1 MAEEFRVGS
10 VVSLASQRL
19 SYSVARSYLIALLR
33 VLRLTKTHKPS
44 PKNRKK
50 TMLVNSVLQASMFGM
65 GFCHLFSLSRRYS
78 ARQLISGLVDR
89 LAIRLVA
96 LLVSIGLGWSAIAS
110 PAFAQ
115 PSTSIQ
121 PYLDR
126 VTESITEFTLDNGMK
141 FIVLEQHE
149 APVATVMLYANVGAS
164 NEEDGQ
170 TGIAH
175 YLEHLAFK
183 GTTRIG
189 TTNYAAEKEVL
200 DKLDVVFDQL
210 MAAEKS
216 GDEAALA
223 QLNQEFAA
231 LQTEAA
237 SYVEQNK
244 FGQIIEQTG
253 GTGLNATTSA
263 DATRYFYNL
272 PSNKL
277 ELWFS
282 LESERFL
289 DPVFREFYKEK
300 EVILE
305 ERRMRVD
312 NSPIGQ
318 MVERFSE
325 VAFTQHPYR
334 RPVIGYQEDLRQATR
349 AQVQAFFDKYYGP
362 SNLIAAVVG
371 DVDPAQVRQFA
382 EVYFGRY
389 ESRVDPP
396 ALVVNEPAQ
405 TEPREFALELASE
418 PWYLEGYHRPGI
430 NDPDHVVYSMI
441 DSILIG
447 GRTARLYKAL
457 VEPQIALDVGS
468 ANGFPG
474 DKQSTV
480 MLLYGLTAPGHTVD
494 EIAAGFESELVRL
507 QNEPVDTKTLD
518 RVKTQARAGLLGQL
532 DSNRGMASLLTEYEA
547 KTGDWRNVFA
557 ELQAIEAVSAED
569 VQRVA
574 KAVFQP
580 TNRTVG
586 KLISAGAQAAEPEST
601 DPPATA
607 PEAPE
612 ETPDETSEE
621 TPEAA
626 TPPASELAAP
636 EADTA
641 APDASTAE

>member
-1 MAEEFRVGS
+1 MG
-10 VVSLASQRL
+10 LHRL
-19 SYSVARSYLIALLR
+19 SFQISLRSVPCSNLTAHPLLR
-33 VLRLTKTHKPS
+33 QLGHLRPLA
-44 PKNRKK
+44 
-50 TMLVNSVLQASMFGM
+50 VF
-65 GFCHLFSLSRRYS
+65 
-78 ARQLISGLVDR
+78 
-89 LAIRLVA
+89 LAIWLA
-96 LLVSIGLGWSAIAS
+96 LSAFAP
-110 PAFAQ
+110 PAFARTDADQ
-115 PSTSIQ
+115 PPGSSIQ

-126 VTESITEFTLDNGMK
+126 VAEEVTEFTLDNGMK

-149 APVATVMLYANVGAS
+149 APVVSMMLYANVGAS
-164 NEEDGQ
+164 NEIDGQ
-170 TGIAH
+170 TGVAH

-189 TTNYAAEKEVL
+189 TRDYPAEKKAL
-200 DKLDVVFDQL
+200 DQLDRVFDQL
-210 MAAEKS
+210 LAAETA
-216 GDEAALA
+216 GDQAKVAELTVRFEELQAEAAA
-223 QLNQEFAA
+223 
-231 LQTEAA
+231 
-237 SYVEQNK
+237 YVEQNK
-244 FGQIIEQTG
+244 FGQIIEQAG

-325 VAFTQHPYR
+325 VAFTENPYR
-334 RPVIGYQEDLRQATR
+334 RPVIGYMEDLRKATR
-349 AQVQAFFDKYYGP
+349 ADVQAFFNTYYGP

-371 DVDPAQVRQFA
+371 DVDPAQVKQMA
-382 EVYFGRY
+382 EAYFGRY
-389 ESRVDPP
+389 QLRTQAPK
-396 ALVVNEPAQ
+396 LVVNEPAQ
-405 TEPREFALELASE
+405 NEPKEFTLELVSQ

-430 NDPDHVVYSMI
+430 NDPDHVVYAMI
-441 DSILIG
+441 DSILTG

-480 MLLYGLTAPGHTVD
+480 LLLYGLTAPGHTV
-494 EIAAGFESELVRL
+494 EELAVGLEAELTRLQQELV
-507 QNEPVDTKTLD
+507 DTTTLD

-532 DSNRGMASLLTEYEA
+532 DSNSGMASLLSEYQA
-547 KTGDWRNVFA
+547 KTGDWRNVFK
-557 ELQAIEAVSAED
+557 ELQAIEAVSAAD

-574 KAVFQP
+574 TATFKP
-580 TNRTVG
+580 ENRTVG
-586 KLISAGAQAAEPEST
+586 KLISAAA
-601 DPPATA
+601 PA
-607 PEAPE
+607 PPE
-612 ETPDETSEE
+612 ELPPTPDEDTPGTSPDGP
-621 TPEAA
+621 TQ
-626 TPPASELAAP
+626 PPGDMPAP
-636 EADTA
+636 GQ
-641 APDASTAE
+641 

>member
-1 MAEEFRVGS
+1 
-10 VVSLASQRL
+10 
-19 SYSVARSYLIALLR
+19 
-33 VLRLTKTHKPS
+33 
-44 PKNRKK
+44 
-50 TMLVNSVLQASMFGM
+50 MLVSSVLQATIFGM
-65 GFCHLFSLSRRYS
+65 GFCHLFRVGLRRL
-78 ARQLISGLVDR
+78 ACRLADR
-89 LAIRLVA
+89 LTLRATAGLMA
-96 LLVSIGLGWSAIAS
+96 SWLGWGAIA
-110 PAFAQ
+110 PAALAQ
-115 PSTSIQ
+115 SSNSIQ

-126 VTESITEFTLDNGMK
+126 VAESVTEFTLDNGMK
-141 FIVLEQHE
+141 FIVLEQDE
-149 APVATVMLYANVGAS
+149 APVATVMLYANVGAAY
-164 NEEDGQ
+164 EEDGQ

-189 TTNYAAEKEVL
+189 TTDYPAERAVL
-200 DKLDVVFDQL
+200 DQLDAVFDQL
-210 MAAEKS
+210 IAAEKA
-216 GDEAALA
+216 GDEGAIAT
-223 QLNQEFAA
+223 LNEQFET
-231 LQTEAA
+231 LQAEAA

-318 MVERFSE
+318 MGERFSE
-325 VAFTQHPYR
+325 VAFTEHPYR
-334 RPVIGYQEDLRQATR
+334 RPVIGYQEDLRVATR
-349 AQVQAFFDKYYGP
+349 ALVRAFFDKYYGP

-371 DVDPAQVRQFA
+371 DVDPDQVKQFA

-396 ALVVNEPAQ
+396 ELVVDEPEQ
-405 TEPREFALELASE
+405 TESREFTLELASE

-430 NDPDHVVYSMI
+430 NDPVHVVHTMI
-441 DSILIG
+441 NSILVG

-457 VEPQIALDVGS
+457 VEPQIALDIGS

-474 DKQSTV
+474 DKQETI
-480 MLLYGLTAPGHTVD
+480 MLLYGLTAPGHTVED
-494 EIAAGFESELVRL
+494 LAAGFEAELTRL
-507 QNEPVDTKTLD
+507 QTEPVDMKTLD

-547 KTGDWRNVFA
+547 KTGDWRNVFE
-557 ELQAIEAVSAED
+557 ELQLIESVSAED

-574 KAVFQP
+574 TATFQP
-580 TNRTVG
+580 SNRTVG
-586 KLISAGAQAAEPEST
+586 KLISVDER
-601 DPPATA
+601 A
-607 PEAPE
+607 PEM
-612 ETPDETSEE
+612 SEPE
-621 TPEAA
+621 TPEA
-626 TPPASELAAP
+626 PMPEPELQSSISDSAVAAAAP
-636 EADTA
+636 IGR
-641 APDASTAE
+641 SW

>member
-1 MAEEFRVGS
+1 
-10 VVSLASQRL
+10 
-19 SYSVARSYLIALLR
+19 
-33 VLRLTKTHKPS
+33 
-44 PKNRKK
+44 
-50 TMLVNSVLQASMFGM
+50 M
-65 GFCHLFSLSRRYS
+65 GFSHRLDVVRGYFRSMPSGFFRSGLFRAGFFRSVFSRKAQWHRLDCSRFAARAVYVLVASWFSFSLF
-78 ARQLISGLVDR
+78 LGLQVPPA
-89 LAIRLVA
+89 LAQSSV
-96 LLVSIGLGWSAIAS
+96 
-110 PAFAQ
+110 
-115 PSTSIQ
+115 SIQ
-121 PYLDR
+121 PYLNR

-149 APVATVMLYANVGAS
+149 APVATVMLYANVGAA
-164 NEEDGQ
+164 NEVEGQ

-189 TTNYAAEKEVL
+189 TTNYPAEKAAIDRL
-200 DKLDVVFDQL
+200 DAVFDQL
-210 MAAEKS
+210 LVAEEAK
-216 GDEAALA
+216 DEAAIATLT
-223 QLNQEFAA
+223 QQFET
-231 LQTEAA
+231 LQAEAV

-244 FGQIIEQTG
+244 FGQIIEQSG

-312 NSPIGQ
+312 NSPIGK

-325 VAFTQHPYR
+325 VAYTEHPYR
-334 RPVIGYQEDLRQATR
+334 RPVIGYQEDLRKATR
-349 AQVQAFFDKYYGP
+349 AQVEAFFDRYYGP

-371 DVDPAQVRQFA
+371 DVDPDQVQQLAQA
-382 EVYFGRY
+382 YFGRY
-389 ESRVDPP
+389 ESRVNPP

-405 TEPREFALELASE
+405 TEPREFTLELASE

-441 DSILIG
+441 DSILTG

-480 MLLYGLTAPGHTVD
+480 LLLYGLTAPGHTV
-494 EIAAGFESELVRL
+494 EELGAGLEAELVRL
-507 QNEPVDTKTLD
+507 QSELVDTQTLD

-532 DSNRGMASLLTEYEA
+532 DSNQGMASLLTEYEA
-547 KTGDWRNVFA
+547 KTGDWRNVFE
-557 ELQAIEAVSAED
+557 ELQLIEAVTAED

-574 KAVFQP
+574 LEVFQP
-580 TNRTVG
+580 SNRTTG
-586 KLISAGAQAAEPEST
+586 KLISSGQSAPAEP
-601 DPPATA
+601 
-607 PEAPE
+607 
-612 ETPDETSEE
+612 
-621 TPEAA
+621 
-626 TPPASELAAP
+626 AAP
-636 EADTA
+636 EAEMPEAEMLET
-641 APDASTAE
+641 PVEPELQSSASAVPIRALR

>member
-1 MAEEFRVGS
+1 MGFSHCLDAVRDCFRSISQALSQHTQWRRDSNRFTAS
-10 VVSLASQRL
+10 VS
-19 SYSVARSYLIALLR
+19 
-33 VLRLTKTHKPS
+33 
-44 PKNRKK
+44 
-50 TMLVNSVLQASMFGM
+50 SVLCALMASWFS
-65 GFCHLFSLSRRYS
+65 FSLF
-78 ARQLISGLVDR
+78 
-89 LAIRLVA
+89 
-96 LLVSIGLGWSAIAS
+96 LGWTAPALAQS
-110 PAFAQ
+110 PVQ
-115 PSTSIQ
+115 SSVSIQ

-126 VTESITEFTLDNGMK
+126 VAESITEFTLDNGMK

-149 APVATVMLYANVGAS
+149 APVATVMLYANVGSA
-164 NEEDGQ
+164 NEVEGQ
-170 TGIAH
+170 TGTAH

-189 TTNYAAEKEVL
+189 TTNYSAEKAAIDQL
-200 DKLDVVFDQL
+200 DAVFDQL
-210 MAAEKS
+210 LAAEEA
-216 GDEAALA
+216 GDEEAIATLT
-223 QLNQEFAA
+223 QQFET
-231 LQTEAA
+231 LQAEAV

-244 FGQIIEQTG
+244 FGQIIEQSG

-325 VAFTQHPYR
+325 IAYTEHPYR
-334 RPVIGYQEDLRQATR
+334 RPVIGYQEDLRRATR
-349 AQVQAFFDKYYGP
+349 AQVEAFFDRYYGP

-371 DVDPAQVRQFA
+371 DVDPDQVKQLAQ
-382 EVYFGRY
+382 VYFGRY
-389 ESRVDPP
+389 ESRVTPP

-405 TEPREFALELASE
+405 TDPREFTLELMSE

-430 NDPDHVVYSMI
+430 NDPEHVVYSMI
-441 DSILIG
+441 DSILTG

-480 MLLYGLTAPGHTVD
+480 LLLYGLTAPGHTV
-494 EIAAGFESELVRL
+494 EELGAGLEAELARLQSELV
-507 QNEPVDTKTLD
+507 DTETLD

-547 KTGDWRNVFA
+547 KTGDWRSVFN
-557 ELQAIEAVSAED
+557 ELQLIESVTAED

-574 KAVFQP
+574 IEAFQP
-580 TNRTVG
+580 SNRTIG
-586 KLISAGAQAAEPEST
+586 KLISVGQS
-601 DPPATA
+601 
-607 PEAPE
+607 
-612 ETPDETSEE
+612 TPDET
-621 TPEAA
+621 A
-626 TPPASELAAP
+626 
-636 EADTA
+636 
-641 APDASTAE
+641 TAEPALQSGASAASR

>member
-1 MAEEFRVGS
+1 M
-10 VVSLASQRL
+10 
-19 SYSVARSYLIALLR
+19 
-33 VLRLTKTHKPS
+33 
-44 PKNRKK
+44 
-50 TMLVNSVLQASMFGM
+50 
-65 GFCHLFSLSRRYS
+65 S
-78 ARQLISGLVDR
+78 AF
-89 LAIRLVA
+89 AP
-96 LLVSIGLGWSAIAS
+96 
-110 PAFAQ
+110 PAFARTDADQ
-115 PSTSIQ
+115 PPVSAIQ

-126 VTESITEFTLDNGMK
+126 VAEEVTEFTLDNGMK

-149 APVATVMLYANVGAS
+149 APVASMMLYANVGAS
-164 NEEDGQ
+164 NEIDGQ
-170 TGIAH
+170 TGVAH

-189 TTNYAAEKEVL
+189 TRDYPAEKKAL
-200 DKLDVVFDQL
+200 DQLDQLFDQL
-210 MAAEKS
+210 LAAETAGNEAKVAELTVRFEALQA
-216 GDEAALA
+216 EAAA
-223 QLNQEFAA
+223 
-231 LQTEAA
+231 
-237 SYVEQNK
+237 YVEQNK
-244 FGQIIEQTG
+244 FGQIIEQAG

-325 VAFTQHPYR
+325 VAFTANPYR
-334 RPVIGYQEDLRQATR
+334 RPVIGYMEDLRKATR
-349 AQVQAFFDKYYGP
+349 ADVQAFFNTYYGP

-371 DVDPAQVRQFA
+371 DVDPDQVKQLA
-382 EVYFGRY
+382 EAYFGRY
-389 ESRVDPP
+389 QLRTQAPR
-396 ALVVNEPAQ
+396 LVVEEPAQ
-405 TEPREFALELASE
+405 TEPREFTLELVSQ

-441 DSILIG
+441 DSVLTG

-480 MLLYGLTAPGHTVD
+480 LLLYGLTAPGHTV
-494 EIAAGFESELVRL
+494 EELAVGLAAELKRL
-507 QNEPVDTKTLD
+507 QEEPVDTATLD
-518 RVKTQARAGLLGQL
+518 RVKTQARAGLLRQL
-532 DSNRGMASLLTEYEA
+532 DSNSGMASLLSEYEA
-547 KTGDWRNVFA
+547 KTGDWRNVFK
-557 ELQAIEAVSAED
+557 ELQAIEAVSAAD

-574 KAVFQP
+574 VATFKPENQTA
-580 TNRTVG
+580 G
-586 KLISAGAQAAEPEST
+586 KLISA
-601 DPPATA
+601 
-607 PEAPE
+607 
-612 ETPDETSEE
+612 
-621 TPEAA
+621 
-626 TPPASELAAP
+626 AAP
-636 EADTA
+636 APPEDLPPTPNQDDPGVSPDGPTQPPGDTP
-641 APDASTAE
+641 APGQ